1 MSKIL
6 ASYIAF
12 WKRAFD
18 FSGRTSR
25 AEYWYAIVGHI
36 LASIVLSFF
45 LGILSV
51 IFGDESFIVTVI
63 SGLYSLVLLIP
74 SISFGVRRLHD
85 IGFSGLLYLI
95 NFTGI
100 GAFVLLVLACM
111 KGQPSANKYGM
122 SNDF

>member
-25 AEYWYAIVGHI
+25 AEYWYAIIGHI

-51 IFGDESFIVTVI
+51 IFGNESFIVTVI

-111 KGQPSANKYGM
+111 KGQPGANKYGM

>member
-1 MSKIL
+1 MSKVL

-36 LASIVLSFF
+36 LASIVLAFF
-45 LGILSV
+45 IGILSA
-51 IFGDESFIVTVI
+51 IFGKDSFLPTAV
-63 SGLYSLVLLIP
+63 SGLYSLLLLIP

-85 IGFSGLLYLI
+85 IGISGLLYLI
-95 NFTGI
+95 NLTGI
-100 GAFVLLVLACM
+100 GSFVLLVLACM
-111 KGQPSANKYGM
+111 KGQPGANKYGM
-122 SNDF
+122 NNEF